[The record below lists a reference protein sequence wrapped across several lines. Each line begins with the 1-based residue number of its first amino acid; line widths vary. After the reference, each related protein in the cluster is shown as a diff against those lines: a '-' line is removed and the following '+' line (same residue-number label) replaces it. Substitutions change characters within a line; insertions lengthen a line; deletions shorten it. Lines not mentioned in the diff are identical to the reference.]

1 LSHSK
6 GGAVRIREPLSAI
19 LALLLAVAVTGLT
32 ADAAPVKAKHV
43 EAELVPEAPAVEAGK
58 PFTVGLRL
66 KLEPHWHVYWKN
78 PGDAG
83 LPVSVEWDL
92 PEGFAAGPIQWPYP
106 DRIAMDPLLDYGYE
120 GEVLFPVEITP
131 PASSTGGSAVLK
143 AKAKWLVC
151 NQICLPGGADLSL
164 TLPIQAAGK
173 PPAADPASTE
183 AMKELFRLGRARLP
197 LPSSPW
203 TFSAVAND
211 TLVTL
216 VAKAPP
222 GFQGKHPG
230 FLFFPE
236 EQEVIENAALQR
248 FYPVEGGFAL
258 DLVRIPPEPSGAE
271 EDGAANDSLLGVA
284 VSERGWDTPDGRKA
298 VVVRAPIAAGGAAP
312 KALAA
317 PVALGEP
324 SPSKDGG
331 TETGGGAS
339 GATELAG
346 APAAGAFG
354 DGLAR
359 LAFMLSF
366 AFLGGLIL
374 NLMPCVLP
382 VLSLK
387 IFDFVKRSGESRLRI
402 FSHGLV
408 FTAGV
413 LVSFW
418 LLAGLLLVLRQGGQE
433 LGWGFQLQSPSFL
446 MVLCALFFF
455 FSLNLFGVFEL
466 GYLFTRIGSGQD
478 QEGHMGSFVA
488 GVTATVVATPCTA
501 PFMGSAMGYAFS
513 QPPIYAL
520 LVFTFLGLGMAS
532 PYLLLA
538 GFPALM
544 RFLPKPGE
552 WMEHLKQFM
561 GFPLLGT
568 AIWLAWVL
576 GKQAGVDALVG
587 LLFVLL
593 LAGLS
598 AWILGKWTALHR
610 ATPVRIVAGILA
622 LVIFLPAFV
631 LVLMFVDQQRGVAA
645 SAAGKAALAGQP
657 SAASRQGIPW
667 EPFSPGRLEELIA
680 QGRPVFID
688 FTADWCLSCKVN
700 EKVAL
705 EKPEVAEKFRHLGV
719 TPLKADWTLKDETI
733 ARALAKYGRNSIPL
747 YVLYTGSG
755 DEHVILPEIITT
767 GMVLEALERIKPPAT
782 ALAR

>member
-1 LSHSK
+1 
-6 GGAVRIREPLSAI
+6 
-19 LALLLAVAVTGLT
+19 
-32 ADAAPVKAKHV
+32 
-43 EAELVPEAPAVEAGK
+43 
-58 PFTVGLRL
+58 
-66 KLEPHWHVYWKN
+66 
-78 PGDAG
+78 
-83 LPVSVEWDL
+83 
-92 PEGFAAGPIQWPYP
+92 
-106 DRIAMDPLLDYGYE
+106 MDPLLDYGYE

-131 PASSTGGSAVLK
+131 PASPAGGDAQLK

-151 NQICLPGGADLSL
+151 NQICLPGGAELDL
-164 TLPIQAAGK
+164 TLPMQAAGK
-173 PPAADPASTE
+173 NAAGNGAAADPAATE

-197 LPSSPW
+197 LASSPW
-203 TFSAVAND
+203 TFSAVASD
-211 TLVTL
+211 SLITL

-236 EQEVIENAALQR
+236 DQEVIENAALQR

-258 DLVRIPPEPSGAE
+258 DLIRIPPEPSAGE
-271 EDGAANDSLLGVA
+271 EDGPDSLRGVA
-284 VSERGWDTPDGRKA
+284 VSERGWDTPENRKA
-298 VVVRAPIAAGGAAP
+298 VEVRVPIAEGGTVP

-317 PVALGEP
+317 AVALGKP
-324 SPSKDGG
+324 SPTKAGG
-331 TETGGGAS
+331 TGTGHGPGS
-339 GATELAG
+339 ATELAG
-346 APAAGAFG
+346 ASGAGAFG
-354 DGLAR
+354 GTGDFGGGLAR

-538 GFPALM
+538 GFPRLM

-610 ATPVRIVAGILA
+610 ATPVRIVAGVLA

-645 SAAGKAALAGQP
+645 SAAGGSALAGRP
-657 SAASRQGIPW
+657 AASSSQGIPW

-705 EKPEVAEKFRHLGV
+705 EKPEIADKFRHLGV

-755 DEHVILPEIITT
+755 DEHVILPEIITM
-767 GMVLEALERIKPPAT
+767 GMVLEALARIKPPAT
-782 ALAR
+782 AMAR